1 MVLHRYFGHETLA
14 CGWENND
21 YRTMSFLVEWADLVI
36 VMHEDFI
43 GYLPTRLQGNASILH
58 VGEDIWGN
66 PFHEDLQ
73 LKIFDGIM
81 ANPVLRNGKNPDRN
95 KVYLKLLD
103 YQQKIK
109 RRNTSDMAV

>member
-1 MVLHRYFGHETLA
+1 MKV
-14 CGWENND
+14 
-21 YRTMSFLVEWADLVI
+21 
-36 VMHEDFI
+36 DFI
-43 GYLPTRLQGNASILH
+43 SMLPAHIQSGTICLD

-73 LKIFDGIM
+73 LRIFDLIM
-81 ANPVLRNGKNPDRN
+81 ANPALRNGKNPDRN